1 MLYHYYMKINTN
13 ILAALLL
20 VLALFPALTAQ
31 ITVVKQDGQKVY
43 LDTSD
48 YNRTLAVG
56 DSFKIITSQEKLTNP
71 KTGKN
76 LGLINHY
83 SANGKIIEV
92 QSLYAIGEMP
102 DKTKFT
108 IGQEAVIDFA
118 RPAAQVAK
126 HTATTATYAQ
136 ETATASATPATLPNR
151 KIKTYAAV
159 EREIISALQA
169 DLTAFPGEEIA
180 ALDTKGNVILY
191 TADGAALTELATFK
205 LPVTWDPITLSAQ
218 DITGT
223 GYAQLFVVSYKE
235 KEQKINTFVFDVQ
248 DKEFK
253 QVAQLPYFV
262 KELGCDSDKKLYAQ
276 KPFIRS
282 TKPGEAHALAYE
294 NGRFQLT
301 KDAFSTRNNW
311 LTGIAKYPIQDK
323 ETENLV
329 YTASNGRLK
338 LQLANGKFTESPALF
353 ATGPN
358 RVKYKQAILTF
369 YPALQVYGPQGR
381 ATLAGIENTSKLGLL
396 SAQFGQYNGGKI
408 HFLKYENGSLRVEES
423 IDLDGFAYD
432 TSCTSRGILIPQ
444 VLPSGQTVLTEI
456 YR

>member
-20 VLALFPALTAQ
+20 LLALFPALAAQ

-71 KTGKN
+71 KTGKD

-83 SANGKIIEV
+83 STVGKIIEV

-118 RPAAQVAK
+118 RPAAQAAK
-126 HTATTATYAQ
+126 PAAATATTSQ
-136 ETATASATPATLPNR
+136 EIAAISAAASTR
-151 KIKTYAAV
+151 KTKTYAAV

-180 ALDTKGNVILY
+180 ALDTKGNVVLY
-191 TADGAALTELATFK
+191 ATDGATLTELATFK
-205 LPVTWDPITLSAQ
+205 LPVTWTPVTLSAQ
-218 DITGT
+218 DMTGT
-223 GYAQLFVVSYKE
+223 GHAQLFVVAYKE

-282 TKPGEAHALAYE
+282 TKPGEAHPLTYE
-294 NGRFQLT
+294 NGRFQLA
-301 KDAFSTRNNW
+301 KDSFATRSNW
-311 LTGIAKYPIQDK
+311 LSGIARYPIQNKD
-323 ETENLV
+323 TENLV

-338 LQLANGKFTESPALF
+338 LQLANGKFTESPDLF

-396 SAQFGQYNGGKI
+396 SAQFGQYSGGKI
-408 HFLKYENGSLRVEES
+408 HFMKYENGSLRVEES
-423 IDLDGFAYD
+423 LDLDGFAYD
-432 TSCTSRGILIPQ
+432 TSCTLHGILIPQ
-444 VLPSGQTVLTEI
+444 VLSSEQTVLTEI